1 MKKAV
6 LLLFSLLILSNAP
19 AQSFKLLPNRS
30 KAIHSIKSAKATK
43 AKTQPT
49 SGIRTDNYGSKT
61 YYTYDTF
68 GNVVERINDYRREVK
83 QYDPTGTYLIKDI
96 RYYRENIE
104 DQFTLSATELETT
117 FDAKGIRTGVSGDNI
132 TEATFDKDGR
142 VTKIVYRQ
150 DNNGDNIYESSSTLI
165 SNWNGNKLTRLEYI
179 DTDPRE
185 PSTVIC
191 TNFNYKIDVNF
202 NTMSLAP
209 QEELIDEISGIPI
222 EFDMEQTIPQN
233 GISIIQNAQVRTT
246 INSNGKEIIRTA
258 HILNGQ
264 SKELMSIEKV
274 LYKDENGSYVQTYE
288 SYEVGIL
295 DFTITNSKTY
305 NEYGDLTAES
315 EIETFE
321 DQTYKEDKY
330 YSRKYS
336 SAGKP
341 LYTTCYSDK
350 SNPENTD
357 WIETYDGYDPT
368 SISSTQ
374 ISNQI
379 SVWIN
384 TDRKLVISSKETQVY
399 GATIYRLDGT
409 TVNTLSVQ
417 EMEQPV
423 TLLERGIYIIK
434 MNTTVGEVIRKV
446 AY

>member
-185 PSTVIC
+185 PST
-191 TNFNYKIDVNF
+191 
-202 NTMSLAP
+202 
-209 QEELIDEISGIPI
+209 EIG
-222 EFDMEQTIPQN
+222 
-233 GISIIQNAQVRTT
+233 R
-246 INSNGKEIIRTA
+246 A
-258 HILNGQ
+258 H
-264 SKELMSIEKV
+264 V
-274 LYKDENGSYVQTYE
+274 
-288 SYEVGIL
+288 
-295 DFTITNSKTY
+295 
-305 NEYGDLTAES
+305 
-315 EIETFE
+315 
-321 DQTYKEDKY
+321 
-330 YSRKYS
+330 
-336 SAGKP
+336 
-341 LYTTCYSDK
+341 
-350 SNPENTD
+350 
-357 WIETYDGYDPT
+357 
-368 SISSTQ
+368 
-374 ISNQI
+374 
-379 SVWIN
+379 
-384 TDRKLVISSKETQVY
+384 
-399 GATIYRLDGT
+399 
-409 TVNTLSVQ
+409 
-417 EMEQPV
+417 
-423 TLLERGIYIIK
+423 
-434 MNTTVGEVIRKV
+434 
-446 AY
+446 